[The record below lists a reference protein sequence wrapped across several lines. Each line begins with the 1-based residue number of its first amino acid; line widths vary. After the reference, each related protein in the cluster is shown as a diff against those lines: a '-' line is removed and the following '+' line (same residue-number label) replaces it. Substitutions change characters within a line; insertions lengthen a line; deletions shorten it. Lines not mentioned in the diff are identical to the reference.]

1 MILKCCN
8 NCPNKVAILL
18 LSRLGKCRSLNV
30 SADQISRRFI
40 VSTLDYGTCREH
52 IGWDYEDEL
61 DPGFFGKQED
71 SLFRIR
77 VRKKIRLFRL
87 WLRGRAV
94 HDVPS
99 TSKTW
104 VRMLPLR
111 KLAGNES
118 KPT

>member
-8 NCPNKVAILL
+8 NCRNKVAILL

-30 SADQISRRFI
+30 SADQMSRHFI

-61 DPGFFGKQED
+61 DPGLFGKQED

-77 VRKKIRLFRL
+77 VREKRSGCSVSGCVDERFTTFLQ
-87 WLRGRAV
+87 
-94 HDVPS
+94 P
-99 TSKTW
+99 
-104 VRMLPLR
+104 
-111 KLAGNES
+111 
-118 KPT
+118 